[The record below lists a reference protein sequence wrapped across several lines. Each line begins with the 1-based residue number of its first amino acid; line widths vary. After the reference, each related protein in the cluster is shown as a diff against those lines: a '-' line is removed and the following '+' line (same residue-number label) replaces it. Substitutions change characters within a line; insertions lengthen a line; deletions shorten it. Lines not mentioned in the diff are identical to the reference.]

1 MTDRTQEP
9 SLTERLAAKL
19 ATKLYDV
26 TPFGYQ
32 ECTDWANNAP
42 TILPL
47 LLSEPELVASLPDE
61 VRLSVLSARERAV
74 MKLGEAYKAER
85 AVWSDGRRDTM
96 NHEVL
101 SDWSHDHTV
110 VVKAVRAALA
120 EVKALTP
127 EGKDG

>member
-1 MTDRTQEP
+1 MSSD
-9 SLTERLAAKL
+9 LTERLAAKMQNIVHHNFSVAL
-19 ATKLYDV
+19 V
-26 TPFGYQ
+26 
-32 ECTDWANNAP
+32 AP
-42 TILPL
+42 EILPL
-47 LLSEPELVASLPDE
+47 LLSEPELVASLPE
-61 VRLSVLSARERAV
+61 SVRLSVLTPRERAV